1 MRSDDEQ
8 KQEHEVEGL
17 IYADYRRAVQ
27 KYPSDNVG
35 LDREYRTAYPST
47 TLLQFSALRR
57 EDKID
62 AVVKARIMLNVGNQ
76 RVTMSVE
83 DLREGRDPDE
93 FASPDPAPPPA
104 DASVA
109 QILMFMQQQM
119 RADKIE
125 AEARARD
132 ARREA
137 EARAEDARRE
147 AEARAEEVRREAEAR
162 AEEVRREAEAREE
175 RLRRESD
182 EKIRILADQLQ
193 ATRQSCITNDAKFDF
208 RFKRAK
214 ELVGGVLGKMPDG
227 GRDVLKYFESAER
240 FFTMYSIDE
249 DLKCPILNTLP
260 SDKDKQLL
268 HRIPVATSARLMTCV
283 LTCYANSV

>member
-1 MRSDDEQ
+1 
-8 KQEHEVEGL
+8 
-17 IYADYRRAVQ
+17 
-27 KYPSDNVG
+27 
-35 LDREYRTAYPST
+35 
-47 TLLQFSALRR
+47 
-57 EDKID
+57 
-62 AVVKARIMLNVGNQ
+62 MLNVGNQ

-93 FASPDPAPPPA
+93 FASPEPAPTPA

-119 RADKIE
+119 RADK
-125 AEARARD
+125 
-132 ARREA
+132 REA
-137 EARAEDARRE
+137 QEA
-147 AEARAEEVRREAEAR
+147 RREAEAR

-193 ATRQSCITNDAKFDF
+193 ATRQSSITNDAKFDV

-227 GRDVLKYFESAER
+227 GPGVLKYFESAER
-240 FFTMYSIDE
+240 FFTMYSIYE
-249 DLKCPILNTLP
+249 DLKCPILNTLL
-260 SDKDKQLL
+260 SDKAKQLL
-268 HRIPVATSARLMTCV
+268 HRIPVADIRTFNDMRAHLAEFRLTPQFYGEQFLLLLRSSGQNPPRSMPLV
-283 LTCYANSV
+283 

>member
-1 MRSDDEQ
+1 MASAKPPGLGANEDSDEEQ
-8 KQEHEVEGL
+8 KQEHEVGGL
-17 IYADYRRAVQ
+17 TYADYRRAVQ

-62 AVVKARIMLNVGNQ
+62 AVVKARMMLDVGNHP
-76 RVTMSVE
+76 VTMSVE

-132 ARREA
+132 T
-137 EARAEDARRE
+137 RRE
-147 AEARAEEVRREAEAR
+147 AEARAEEAHREADAR
-162 AEEVRREAEAREE
+162 AEEARREA
-175 RLRRESD
+175 
-182 EKIRILADQLQ
+182 
-193 ATRQSCITNDAKFDF
+193 
-208 RFKRAK
+208 
-214 ELVGGVLGKMPDG
+214 
-227 GRDVLKYFESAER
+227 
-240 FFTMYSIDE
+240 
-249 DLKCPILNTLP
+249 
-260 SDKDKQLL
+260 
-268 HRIPVATSARLMTCV
+268 
-283 LTCYANSV
+283 